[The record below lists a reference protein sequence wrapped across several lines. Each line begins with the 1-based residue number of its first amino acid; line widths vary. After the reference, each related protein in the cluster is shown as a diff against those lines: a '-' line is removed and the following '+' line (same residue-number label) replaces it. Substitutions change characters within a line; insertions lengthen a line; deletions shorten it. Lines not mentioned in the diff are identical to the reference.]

1 MLSGPPLFS
10 THVRRCQFSK
20 YTTRFV
26 ASASVFSLF
35 LSLSLSL
42 SFSYFVYIYV
52 SFFLVKL
59 RPSFSFSSFYYFAFF
74 FLTIIHGF
82 SFSFPNQ
89 QLYSPLRQRC
99 IYAICIRWGLNPL
112 PLLLFGSP
120 PLIFLLFLLFTH
132 SPVGCFCLR
141 FRTINRKI
149 PSIKKSF
156 FFSLFLS
163 TRDDMCIA

>member
-26 ASASVFSLF
+26 ASVFSLF
-35 LSLSLSL
+35 IWSLSLSL
-42 SFSYFVYIYV
+42 SYFVYIYV
-52 SFFLVKL
+52 SFFLLKL
-59 RPSFSFSSFYYFAFF
+59 RPSFSSSSFYYFAFF
-74 FLTIIHGF
+74 FKPLSIAFLFRFLTNNSNTAPCVKGV
-82 SFSFPNQ
+82 
-89 QLYSPLRQRC
+89 C

-156 FFSLFLS
+156 FFSLFLF